1 MSAKVRRITP
11 LEALVYS
18 LVRWRGFTLP
28 TTERIRCTKDR
39 RRVPTG
45 SLVDADW
52 AHMAGQAVGDLSTHR
67 VRADGVAGG
76 TPMQLGTSTTRT
88 LWWGGGWGSHSK
100 HRATIPR
107 PVQGRY
113 WITGYPAPQFD
124 RRCIIVGP
132 DGDVH
137 ELLQFDQDAP
147 ERDPG
152 WAQQALRYGRFRG
165 GELVDGQPITASRLP
180 GHAYVWGPGSFD
192 EPHAQALVLDDYVG
206 GDGDL
211 TTGPVCGGWYALDST
226 SDSYQAMVALGGE
239 CAARAVALA
248 TYGLRVIDR
257 NGIGRPAHLGPNV
270 ASLLTQAGTWTAV
283 TNLHRFRM
291 PLTDLRRVAAI

>member
-1 MSAKVRRITP
+1 
-11 LEALVYS
+11 
-18 LVRWRGFTLP
+18 
-28 TTERIRCTKDR
+28 
-39 RRVPTG
+39 
-45 SLVDADW
+45 
-52 AHMAGQAVGDLSTHR
+52 
-67 VRADGVAGG
+67 
-76 TPMQLGTSTTRT
+76 
-88 LWWGGGWGSHSK
+88 
-100 HRATIPR
+100 
-107 PVQGRY
+107 VQGRY

-147 ERDPG
+147 ERAAG
-152 WAQQALRYGRFRG
+152 WAQQALRYGRFRD

-180 GHAYVWGPGSFD
+180 GHVYVWGPGSFE
-192 EPHAQALVLDDYVG
+192 EPHTQALVLDNYVG

-211 TTGPVCGGWYALDST
+211 TTGPVCGGWYALDPT

-270 ASLLTQAGTWTAV
+270 ASLLTQAGTWTAA
-283 TNLHRFRM
+283 TNLHRFRV